1 MARQITQDGL
11 DLVKGC
17 EGLRKQA
24 YRCPAGVWTIGYGH
38 THSVKRDMTITEEQA
53 EEYLQQDLVEAG
65 EQIERLVRVP
75 LTDHQ
80 FSALASFV
88 FNAGAG
94 NLESSTLLRRLNT
107 GDYDAVPSEL
117 AKWVKATNPKTGKK
131 VTLPGLVKRRA
142 MEGELWLRTD
152 SDDPFLN
159 SSEMPQHIHGDES
172 RVVYVVTARSG
183 LKLREGAGTT
193 FDVLQVIPQNT
204 RVFIVK
210 EKDGWAAVD
219 LQGDGVVDGWM
230 SQDFLIPLKE

>member
-1 MARQITQDGL
+1 MTRQISPEGL
-11 DLVKGC
+11 QLVKRF

-38 THSVKRDMTITEEQA
+38 THGVKPDMDVTEERA
-53 EEYLQQDLVEAG
+53 EELLQQDLVEAG
-65 EQIERLVRVP
+65 EQVERLVRVP

-88 FNAGAG
+88 FNVGAG

-117 AKWVKATNPKTGKK
+117 AKWVKATDPKTGKK
-131 VTLPGLVKRRA
+131 IALAGLVKRRA
-142 MEGELWLRTD
+142 VEGELWLKSD

-159 SSEMPQHIHGDES
+159 SPDMPQRVHADES
-172 RVVYVVTARSG
+172 RVVYMVTARGG

-193 FDVLQVIPQNT
+193 FEVLQVVPQDS

-219 LQGDGVVDGWM
+219 LQGDGVVDGWI
-230 SQDFLIPLKE
+230 SQDFLVPLKE